1 VSAGGLGP
9 TLDDVTMAALAEALD
24 QQLALHPQLEA
35 RIRGH
40 FGARTTR
47 AHLKMA
53 EAPTGGRVAAA
64 RHVMLGGLGRGGV
77 EGWRRRGMLG
87 GMGGGGGCLGGWAGA
102 GWSGGGG
109 RGCLGVWAGAGWRH
123 TAGSAKLV
131 RLFRPGQ
138 GSACDRPL
146 ASLHPSPSRAPPCP
160 SPPIIPT
167 RLRGAPD

>member
-1 VSAGGLGP
+1 MVRDDVAAISSALRDLSAAHDVVVSAGGLGP

-64 RHVMLGGLGRGGV
+64 RHAWGDGRRRGMLGGMGRGGVEWWRRQGMLGGLGRGGV
-77 EGWRRRGMLG
+77 EAYSWVGKTRSAVSA
-87 GMGGGGGCLGGWAGA
+87 WAG
-102 GWSGGGG
+102 
-109 RGCLGVWAGAGWRH
+109 
-123 TAGSAKLV
+123 
-131 RLFRPGQ
+131 
-138 GSACDRPL
+138 
-146 ASLHPSPSRAPPCP
+146 
-160 SPPIIPT
+160 
-167 RLRGAPD
+167 